1 MRNTCLFLALLI
13 VGNFLFAQ
21 DSSTHRW
28 SVSAGL
34 SFDPVAAY
42 HITGTDTS
50 FVNALSVAPS
60 ISLRHSS
67 GVGISYSPGFV
78 TGGTSPGLYV
88 HAVTFGI
95 EQYDKETFDYS
106 FNYSHYF
113 FTHTSSVPYSPI
125 NNEIY
130 GSIGLKKSW
139 LHPSLSAGIGF
150 GNNTETSPA
159 SHAYDFGASLG
170 VSHGFSW
177 DKFSFTPSL
186 SINGGTNEYFSL
198 LSFTKYIGHSIKS
211 ISTLKKGKAA
221 TAYARK
227 KARNSTTVTSNTPVN
242 RFELNNTELGLETS
256 LELSHVTLRP
266 SGNFYLPLGSASG
279 SGLAAYWQLSFDFS
293 F

>member
-1 MRNTCLFLALLI
+1 MRNTCLFFASLLL
-13 VGNFLFAQ
+13 GNFLFAQ
-21 DSSTHRW
+21 DSSTHKW

-60 ISLRHSS
+60 ISLRHIS

-88 HAVTFGI
+88 HAVTLGI

-113 FTHTSSVPYSPI
+113 FTNTSSVPYSPI

-130 GSIGLKKSW
+130 GSIGLKKGW

-159 SHAYDFGASLG
+159 SHAYDIGASFG

-186 SINGGTNEYFSL
+186 SVNGGTNEYFSL
-198 LSFTKYIGHSIKS
+198 LSFTKYVGHSIKS